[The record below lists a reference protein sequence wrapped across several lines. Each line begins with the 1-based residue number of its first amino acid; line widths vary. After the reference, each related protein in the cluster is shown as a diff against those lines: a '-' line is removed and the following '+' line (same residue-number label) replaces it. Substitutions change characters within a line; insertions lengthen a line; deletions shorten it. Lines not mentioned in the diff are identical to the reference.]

1 MLPLFY
7 FLLGPK
13 LPFLTMQKPTDRR
26 IVFSLLSVAQ
36 AEKAHT
42 PMPIRAIEK
51 SPD

>member
-13 LPFLTMQKPTDRR
+13 LPFLPMHKPTNRR

-36 AEKAHT
+36 AEKTHT
-42 PMPIRAIEK
+42 PMPIRTIEK